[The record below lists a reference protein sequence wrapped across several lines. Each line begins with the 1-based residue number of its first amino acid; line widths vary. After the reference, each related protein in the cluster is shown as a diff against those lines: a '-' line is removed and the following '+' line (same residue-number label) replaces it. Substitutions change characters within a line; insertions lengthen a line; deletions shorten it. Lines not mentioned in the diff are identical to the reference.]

1 MVEKVNLESYARELA
16 ERAYSNVVGQAEKD
30 KYSIDPMTILAI
42 VSMIIKVIE
51 FIYDWYNGN
60 SDRSAKSIKK
70 MNTFKKFIL
79 WRYVRAGAENRQEAG
94 YIYNSLLDL
103 VYNLSDEERKK
114 LFILA
119 RQK

>member
-30 KYSIDPMTILAI
+30 KYSIDPMTILTI
-42 VSMIIKVIE
+42 VSMIIKLIE
-51 FIYDWYNGN
+51 FIYDWYN
-60 SDRSAKSIKK
+60 SDTNRSTIAIKK
-70 MNTFKKFIL
+70 MNMVKKFIL
-79 WRYVRAGAENRQEAG
+79 WRYVRADAENRQEAG

-103 VYNLSDEERKK
+103 VYNLSDEEREK